1 MKDRSGIAVANVGD
15 LGVLLHVDNYSELCL
30 SI

>member
-1 MKDRSGIAVANVGD
+1 MKDRSGIAVANVN
-15 LGVLLHVDNYSELCL
+15 VLAVMLHVGSRTDLCS